1 MKEKFDY
8 YVGFFVSIFLSIR
21 YLIVYGINVKGILVV
36 AIIQT
41 VFHIF
46 YAVYSK
52 IKSKRKK

>member
-21 YLIVYGINVKGILVV
+21 YLIIYGINVKGILVV

-52 IKSKRKK
+52 VRSKREK